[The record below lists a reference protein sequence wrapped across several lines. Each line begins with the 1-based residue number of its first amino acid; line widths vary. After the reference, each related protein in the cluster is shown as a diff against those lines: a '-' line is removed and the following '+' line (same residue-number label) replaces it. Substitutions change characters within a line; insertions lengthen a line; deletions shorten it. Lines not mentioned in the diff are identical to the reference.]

1 LPLLLITSKRFL
13 LDEGRAMKLLLIH
26 SDIIEY
32 EVKSKAIKS
41 AEPIPEELKK
51 ESLENALTV
60 FIAVEKKD
68 EKSTKNVIEKA
79 KNEIIKTANTVDVK
93 NIMLYPYAHLSS
105 DLSSPKNAIK
115 ILADLEDTIKEE
127 GFNVKRAPFGWY
139 KSFKL
144 SCKGHPLS
152 ELSREI
158 TPEVEETAVEKE
170 KKVVSRWYILTP
182 EGKLIDA
189 EKFNFT
195 NFEDL
200 KIFYEY
206 ESSGSRLAKGEP
218 PHVKLMRSMELVDYE
233 PSSDSGNFR
242 WYPKGKLI
250 KGLLEEYV
258 TRICR
263 SNGAMQVETP
273 IMYDLD
279 HEALGAYV
287 KKFPARQ
294 YIVRSDEKEF
304 FLRFAACF
312 GQYMIAH
319 DMNISYRDLPLRLYE
334 LTHYSFRREQ
344 SGELSGLK
352 RLRCFT
358 MPDMHTLCADINQAK
373 EEFKRQFKLSM
384 QWMNALGLDYEVA
397 IRFVKDFYEKNKDL
411 ALELVKTV
419 NKPVLIELWDERY
432 FYFVM
437 KFEFNIID
445 SLKKASA
452 LSTVQIDVENAE
464 RFNIT
469 YVDENGKKRY
479 PLILHTSIS
488 GSIDR
493 CLYAILEREAIRM
506 SKGGKGRLP
515 LWLSPT
521 QIRLIPV
528 KNDFIKEC
536 EEIIKDIRKLNKNKG
551 VIIRVDIDDRDE
563 SVSKKIRDAEK
574 EWVPVIIVI
583 GEEEKKKKSLKP
595 RFRDETIAKKAGR
608 DSLTIEELNNIIVEE
623 IRQYPQSDLPLPKLL
638 SIRPKFRG

>member
-1 LPLLLITSKRFL
+1 MFSLLSEKI
-13 LDEGRAMKLLLIH
+13 MKLLLIH
-26 SDIIEY
+26 SDFIRY
-32 EVKSKAIKS
+32 EVKSKAIKN
-41 AEPIPEELKK
+41 AEEIPDDLKK
-51 ESLENALTV
+51 DGLENALTV

-68 EKSTKNVIEKA
+68 EKSPKKVVEKA
-79 KNEIIKTANTVDVK
+79 KNEIVKTANTLDVK

-105 DLSSPKNAIK
+105 ELSSPRNAVS
-115 ILADLEDTIKEE
+115 ILIELEKVIQKE
-127 GFNVKRAPFGWY
+127 GYNVKRAPFGWY
-139 KSFKL
+139 KAFNI

-158 TPEVEETAVEKE
+158 TPEAEEETAVEKE
-170 KKVVSRWYILTP
+170 KKVISRWCILTP
-182 EGKLIDA
+182 DGKLVDA
-189 EKFNFT
+189 EKFDFKHYQ
-195 NFEDL
+195 DL

-206 ESSGSRLAKGEP
+206 ESSGSRIAKGEP
-218 PHVKLMRSMELVDYE
+218 PHVKLMQSMELVDYE
-233 PSSDSGNFR
+233 PGSDSGNFR

-250 KGLLEEYV
+250 KTLLEEYV
-258 TRICR
+258 TKICKK
-263 SNGAMQVETP
+263 NGAMQVETP
-273 IMYDLD
+273 IMYDIE
-279 HEALGAYV
+279 HEALSAYV

-312 GQYMIAH
+312 GQYLIAH
-319 DMNISYRDLPLRLYE
+319 DMNISYRNLPLRLYE

-358 MPDMHTLCADINQAK
+358 MPDMHTLCADIEQAK
-373 EEFKRQFKLSM
+373 KEFKKQFELSI

-397 IRFVKDFYEKNKDL
+397 IRFVKDFYEKNKDF
-411 ALELVKTV
+411 ALELVKMV
-419 NKPVLIELWDERY
+419 NKPVLIELWNERY

-437 KFEFNIID
+437 KFEFNIVD
-445 SLKKASA
+445 SLNKASA
-452 LSTVQIDVENAE
+452 LSTVQIDVENAK

-469 YVDENGKKRY
+469 YVDEEGEKKH

-506 SKGGKGRLP
+506 SKGEKGRFP

-528 KNDFIKEC
+528 KKELIDEC
-536 EEIIKDIRKLNKNKG
+536 EKIIKKIEHLNEKNN

-563 SVSKKIRDAEK
+563 SVSKRIRDAEK
-574 EWVPVIIVI
+574 EWVPIIIVV
-583 GEEEKKKKSLKP
+583 GEEEKKTQLLKP
-595 RFRDETIAKKAGR
+595 RFREKRMEEIIGKEGVTV
-608 DSLTIEELNNIIVEE
+608 EELNDLVVEE
-623 IRQYPQSDLPLPKLL
+623 VKKYPQAELPLPRFL
-638 SIRPKFRG
+638 SVRPRFRG